1 MKTKGLNF
9 GLDRFS
15 GVYLGALFIIVFSL
29 LSSQFLHFSTF
40 HVIAS
45 TQSSAGIIAIA
56 LLIPMVC
63 GQFDLSVGANA
74 NLTGM
79 LAVVLQ
85 VNYHWSVLPAILV
98 SIGTGILVGV
108 VNGFI
113 VVVLKVSSFIATLGV
128 ASILGAVTIIFTSNV
143 TPPAPSSPAWSN
155 LTQIQIGGFQVLF
168 FYLIAVALLAWWL
181 LEFTPAGRYLHAI
194 GGNRESARLAGL
206 RVNRWSWISLV
217 LAGGL
222 AGFAG
227 ILYTS
232 LTGPSF
238 TFGAGLLLPAF
249 AAVFLGS
256 TQISPGRFN
265 VWGTLIAIFVLAIG
279 VQGLQLL
286 SGATWLSPM
295 FNGIAL
301 IVAVALA
308 VTRSNRSRKV
318 TRQESVSQ
326 SPPEDG
332 SGPGTGSD
340 QPAGVGAGPDEANTI
355 TTAIPEGE
363 PIATTKDTIV
373 VAGSPLPE

>member
-1 MKTKGLNF
+1 MKFKGLNF

-15 GVYLGALFIIVFSL
+15 GVYLGVLFIVVFSL
-29 LSSQFLHFSTF
+29 LTPQFLHLSTF

-63 GQFDLSVGANA
+63 DQFDLSVGANA

-85 VNYHWSVLPAILV
+85 VHLHWPVLPAILV
-98 SIGTGILVGV
+98 SIGVGFLVGI

-128 ASILGAVTIIFTSNV
+128 ASILGAVTIIFTSNI

-155 LTQIQIGGFQVLF
+155 LTQVQVGGFQILF
-168 FYLIAVALLAWWL
+168 IYLIALALLAWWL

-194 GGNRESARLAGL
+194 GGNKEAARLAGV
-206 RVNRWSWISLV
+206 RVNRWSWIALV

-238 TFGAGLLLPAF
+238 TFGAGLLLPGF

-301 IVAVALA
+301 IAAVALA
-308 VTRSNRSRKV
+308 VTRGTRRRKA
-318 TRQESVSQ
+318 TQQESVGE
-326 SPPEDG
+326 PPPDDG
-332 SGPGTGSD
+332 SGPGSGQS
-340 QPAGVGAGPDEANTI
+340 AGVGTGPDEANVANTV
-355 TTAIPEGE
+355 AGAENPLGD
-363 PIATTKDTIV
+363 PIAT
-373 VAGSPLPE
+373 E

>member
-1 MKTKGLNF
+1 MKSRVLNL

-15 GVYLGALFIIVFSL
+15 GVYLGVLFIIVFSV
-29 LSSQFLHFSTF
+29 LSEQFFSLATF

-45 TQSSAGIIAIA
+45 TQSTAGIIAIA

-63 GQFDLSVGANA
+63 DQFDLSVGTNA

-79 LAVVLQ
+79 LAVILQ
-85 VNYHWSVLPAILV
+85 VQQHWPVLPAILV
-98 SIGTGILVGV
+98 SVGAGFVVGI
-108 VNGFI
+108 VNGLI

-128 ASILGAVTIIFTSNV
+128 SSILGAVTIIFTSNI

-155 LTQIQIGGFQVLF
+155 LTQVQLGGFQVVF
-168 FYLIAVALLAWWL
+168 FYLIALALLAWWL

-194 GGNRESARLAGL
+194 GGNKEAARLAGV
-206 RVNRWSWISLV
+206 RVNRWSWVSLV
-217 LAGGL
+217 LAGGIS
-222 AGFAG
+222 GFAG

-238 TFGAGLLLPAF
+238 TFGAALLLPGF

-301 IVAVALA
+301 IAAVALA
-308 VTRSNRSRKV
+308 VTRGARSRKAA
-318 TRQESVSQ
+318 RLASVSQ
-326 SPPEDG
+326 SPPEDS
-332 SGPGTGSD
+332 SGPSSSHGMA
-340 QPAGVGAGPDEANTI
+340 AGVGPGQEKANAVAKETR
-355 TTAIPEGE
+355 TGE
-363 PIATTKDTIV
+363 P
-373 VAGSPLPE
+373 VASE

>member
-1 MKTKGLNF
+1 MKRRVLNF

-15 GVYLGALFIIVFSL
+15 GVYLGVLFIIVFSL
-29 LSSQFLHFSTF
+29 LGSQFFNLSTF
-40 HVIAS
+40 HVVAS
-45 TQSSAGIIAIA
+45 TQSTAGIIALA

-63 GQFDLSVGANA
+63 DQFDLSVGANA

-79 LAVVLQ
+79 LAVILQ
-85 VNYHWSVLPAILV
+85 VQEHWPVLPAVLT
-98 SIGTGILVGV
+98 SIGVGFLVGV

-128 ASILGAVTIIFTSNV
+128 SSILGAVTIIFTNNI
-143 TPPAPSSPAWSN
+143 TPPAPASPAWSS
-155 LTQIQIGGFQVLF
+155 LTQVQLGGFQTVF
-168 FYLIAVALLAWWL
+168 FYLIALALLAWWL

-194 GGNRESARLAGL
+194 GGNREAARLAGI
-206 RVNRWSWISLV
+206 RVNRWSWLALV
-217 LAGGL
+217 LAGGVS
-222 AGFAG
+222 GFAG

-238 TFGAGLLLPAF
+238 TFGAGLLLPGF

-301 IVAVALA
+301 ITAVALA
-308 VTRSNRSRKV
+308 VTRGARRRKA
-318 TRQESVSQ
+318 TRQASVRQ
-326 SPPEDG
+326 SPSRDG
-332 SGPGTGSD
+332 SGPGTG
-340 QPAGVGAGPDEANTI
+340 AGQAADVGSGPGGA
-355 TTAIPEGE
+355 TAVASRIQAGE
-363 PIATTKDTIV
+363 PIA
-373 VAGSPLPE
+373 SE

>member
-1 MKTKGLNF
+1 MKWKGLNI

-15 GVYLGALFIIVFSL
+15 GVYLGVLFIIVFSL
-29 LSSQFLHFSTF
+29 LSSQFLHLSTF

-45 TQSSAGIIAIA
+45 TQSSAGIVAIA

-74 NLTGM
+74 NLTGL

-85 VNYHWSVLPAILV
+85 VQEHWSVLPAILV
-98 SIGTGILVGV
+98 AVGAGFLVGI

-128 ASILGAVTIIFTSNV
+128 SSILGAVTIIFTNNI
-143 TPPAPSSPAWSN
+143 TPPAPQAAAWSN
-155 LTQIQIGGFQVLF
+155 LTQIQVGGFEIVF
-168 FYLIAVALLAWWL
+168 IYLIALALLCWWL

-194 GGNRESARLAGL
+194 GGNREAARLAGV
-206 RVNRWSWISLV
+206 RVNYWSWIALA
-217 LAGGL
+217 LAGGI

-238 TFGAGLLLPAF
+238 TFGAGLLLPGF

-256 TQISPGRFN
+256 TQIAPGRFN

-279 VQGLQLL
+279 VEGLELL

-295 FNGIAL
+295 FNGVAL
-301 IVAVALA
+301 IAAVALA
-308 VTRSNRSRKV
+308 VTRG
-318 TRQESVSQ
+318 TRRRNATQRASVSQ
-326 SPPEDG
+326 PPPEEG
-332 SGPGTGSD
+332 ASGDRAG
-340 QPAGVGAGPDEANTI
+340 QPAMVRATPEEADTVAKE
-355 TTAIPEGE
+355 TSFGE
-363 PIATTKDTIV
+363 PIA
-373 VAGSPLPE
+373 AE

>member
-1 MKTKGLNF
+1 MKWKGLSI

-15 GVYLGALFIIVFSL
+15 GVYLGVLFVVVFSL
-29 LSSQFLHFSTF
+29 LSSQFFRLSTF

-63 GQFDLSVGANA
+63 GQFDLSVGTNA
-74 NLTGM
+74 NLAGL

-85 VNYHWSVLPAILV
+85 VQEHWPVLPAIGV
-98 SIGTGILVGV
+98 SVGAGFLVGI

-128 ASILGAVTIIFTSNV
+128 SSILGAITIIFTSNI

-155 LTQIQIGGFQVLF
+155 LTQVQIGGFQVVF
-168 FYLIAVALLAWWL
+168 AYLIALALLSWWL

-194 GGNRESARLAGL
+194 GGNREAARLAGV
-206 RVNRWSWISLV
+206 RVSYWSWIALA

-222 AGFAG
+222 SGFAG

-238 TFGAGLLLPAF
+238 TFGAGLLLPGF

-256 TQISPGRFN
+256 TQIAPGRFN

-279 VQGLQLL
+279 VEGLQLL

-301 IVAVALA
+301 LAAVALA
-308 VTRSNRSRKV
+308 VTRGTRRRKA
-318 TRQESVSQ
+318 TQRASVSQ
-326 SPPEDG
+326 PPPADG
-332 SGPGTGSD
+332 VPGGGTSR
-340 QPAGVGAGPDEANTI
+340 PAAVGARPEEADTVAKE
-355 TTAIPEGE
+355 TSMGE
-363 PIATTKDTIV
+363 PIAAD
-373 VAGSPLPE
+373 

>member
-1 MKTKGLNF
+1 MKWKGLNI

-15 GVYLGALFIIVFSL
+15 GVYLGVLFVIVFSL
-29 LSSQFLHFSTF
+29 LSSQFFHLSTF

-63 GQFDLSVGANA
+63 DQFDLSVGTNA

-85 VNYHWSVLPAILV
+85 VQEHWAVLPAIGV
-98 SIGTGILVGV
+98 SVGVGFLVGI

-128 ASILGAVTIIFTSNV
+128 SSILGAITIIFTSNI

-155 LTQIQIGGFQVLF
+155 LTQVQIGGFQIVF
-168 FYLIAVALLAWWL
+168 VYLIALALLSWWL

-194 GGNRESARLAGL
+194 GGNREAARLAGV
-206 RVNRWSWISLV
+206 RVSYWSWISLA

-238 TFGAGLLLPAF
+238 TFGAALLLPGF

-256 TQISPGRFN
+256 TQITPGRFN

-279 VQGLQLL
+279 VEGLELL

-301 IVAVALA
+301 IAAVALA
-308 VTRSNRSRKV
+308 VTRGTRRRKA
-318 TRQESVSQ
+318 TQRASVSQ
-326 SPPEDG
+326 PPPEEGVRG
-332 SGPGTGSD
+332 SVTG
-340 QPAGVGAGPDEANTI
+340 QPDSIGARPEEADTVARE
-355 TTAIPEGE
+355 TSKGE
-363 PIATTKDTIV
+363 PIA
-373 VAGSPLPE
+373 AE

>member
-1 MKTKGLNF
+1 VNF

-15 GVYLGALFIIVFSL
+15 GVYLGVLFIVVFSL
-29 LSSQFLHFSTF
+29 LSSQFFHMSTF

-45 TQSSAGIIAIA
+45 TQSTAGIIAIA

-63 GQFDLSVGANA
+63 DQFDLSVGANA

-79 LAVVLQ
+79 LAAILQ
-85 VNYHWSVLPAILV
+85 VQEHWPVLPAILISV
-98 SIGTGILVGV
+98 GVGFLVGV

-128 ASILGAVTIIFTSNV
+128 SSILGAVTIIFTNNV

-155 LTQIQIGGFQVLF
+155 LTQVQLGGFQTVF
-168 FYLIAVALLAWWL
+168 FYLIALALLAWWL

-194 GGNRESARLAGL
+194 GGNREAARLAGI
-206 RVNRWSWISLV
+206 RVDRWSWLSLV
-217 LAGGL
+217 LAGGIS
-222 AGFAG
+222 GFAG

-238 TFGAGLLLPAF
+238 TFGAALLLPGF

-301 IVAVALA
+301 IAAVALA
-308 VTRSNRSRKV
+308 VTRGARRRKA
-318 TRQESVSQ
+318 TRQASVSQ
-326 SPPEDG
+326 SPPGDG
-332 SGPGTGSD
+332 GWPGTGTGHAAG
-340 QPAGVGAGPDEANTI
+340 AGVGSSPGKA
-355 TTAIPEGE
+355 TAVARPAPAGE
-363 PIATTKDTIV
+363 PIA
-373 VAGSPLPE
+373 SE